1 MAKIVVQPLKGFRD
15 FGPSEAAA
23 RQEILTK
30 IRSIFERYG
39 FLPMETPALEY
50 KEILAGKYGQEG
62 EKLMYSFKDQGG
74 RDVAMR
80 YDLTVPLARF
90 FAQYQNELS
99 LPFKRYQIGQVWRS
113 DRPQKGRFREF
124 VQCDIDVVGSF
135 SLFADAEVIACIN
148 AALKDLGIPE
158 ILVRINN
165 RKLLDSLVKQAQIPS
180 KKAAEVFRILDKL
193 DKQGEKAIR
202 EELAL
207 AGINTKQRESLFEL
221 LNQSFE
227 DPKDFVTKFEDVE
240 GAGELAE
247 VLEILLLIKIK
258 NYQVDLTLA
267 RGLDYYTKTVF
278 EIYPEEKKS
287 SQSALASGGRYDDL
301 VEILGGRAASAIGFA
316 AGMERIIYEMKEAKA
331 KVPPKPAPKIFL
343 VQLGDLA
350 KRKSLKIL
358 EEFRKNNVLVAESLS
373 RHSIKSQMKIAD
385 KIGAKLT
392 LILGQKEAL
401 DNEIIIRDMSSGG
414 QETIPL
420 AKLINEVK
428 KRLKSI

>member
-247 VLEILLLIKIK
+247 VLEILLLVGVK

-267 RGLDYYTKTVF
+267 RGLDYYTGTIF
-278 EIYPEEKKS
+278 EFVLPDVRDFGSI
-287 SQSALASGGRYDDL
+287 AGGGRYDEL
-301 VEILGGRAASAIGFA
+301 IGRFSGKPIPAVGCSIGVDRLF
-316 AGMERIIYEMKEAKA
+316 EA
-331 KVPPKPAPKIFL
+331 
-343 VQLGDLA
+343 
-350 KRKSLKIL
+350 L
-358 EEFRKNNVLVAESLS
+358 EELELVKSAGVTDVLVCNLDEKLEGKYLGIISKLREAG
-373 RHSIKSQMKIAD
+373 IKTDFYYEPAKLDKQLKYAD
-385 KIGAKLT
+385 KKNIRFAVLIGSDEAAKGEVTVKNLAT
-392 LILGQKEAL
+392 GK
-401 DNEIIIRDMSSGG
+401 
-414 QETIPL
+414 QET
-420 AKLINEVK
+420 VK
-428 KRLKSI
+428 QKDLTKYLRKV